1 MADDN
6 EELKVGAA
14 VPLFAAIAA
23 AVAVLVLVVGFLVYR
38 SVSSEAVYSEVVIAT
53 GPETGTYYR
62 MGRALKRIMERTGR
76 FGSVELR
83 VTDGS
88 FENMALVQS
97 DDSID
102 LAFVQAETTAVSNAR
117 LLTELYDEVLHVLV
131 GVDSADR
138 IKTIYDLES
147 RRVSFGGEG
156 SGTRDLS
163 RRIFEHMGI
172 TPAEDLILSPS
183 EAIEALQY
191 GRLDAVFVLSALPSS
206 LIYDLARQDA
216 IRFVPI
222 GEMMG
227 EGDEAH
233 ALELLF
239 PGVKR
244 QLIPRSTYRRL
255 PVQPIGTVA
264 VSAMLIGRESLD
276 EAMVREITELVF
288 SYRAGDSG
296 LEAEE
301 LAITRQISE
310 SYDPANTTIP
320 YHPGAAAYF
329 TREQPPF
336 FVEYAEALSLGVTLL
351 LGMYSVFIAFR
362 ELLRRR
368 MKNRVDAY
376 LVQVESLV
384 EGLEQLKLE
393 DLRER
398 RAGLDQLR
406 HTAISD
412 LVEERLQA
420 DDAYLIMQQHISEEL
435 QNIGRQI
442 ALRETGE
449 LT

>member
-6 EELKVGAA
+6 EELKVGSA
-14 VPLFAAIAA
+14 VPLFAGIAA
-23 AVAVLVLVVGFLVYR
+23 AVAVLVLVIGFFVYR
-38 SVSSEAVYSEVVIAT
+38 SLASEAVYGEVVIAT

-62 MGRALKRIMERTGR
+62 LGQALKRVMERTGR
-76 FGSVELR
+76 FSAVELR

-97 DDSID
+97 DESID
-102 LAFVQAETTAVSNAR
+102 LAFVQAETTAGSNAR
-117 LLTELYDEVLHVLV
+117 LLTELYDEVLHVLI
-131 GVDSADR
+131 SADNAEQ
-138 IKTIYDLES
+138 IKTIYDLEG
-147 RRVSFGGEG
+147 RRVSFGAEG

-163 RRIFEHMGI
+163 RRVFEHMGI
-172 TPAEDLILSPS
+172 VPSEDLILSPLD
-183 EAIEALQY
+183 AIEALQS
-191 GRLDAVFVLSALPSS
+191 GSLDAVFVLSALPSP
-206 LIYDLARQDA
+206 LIYDLAKKDA
-216 IRFVPI
+216 VRFVPI
-222 GEMMG
+222 GDMVG

-244 QLIPRSTYRRL
+244 QLIPRSAYRRL
-255 PVQPIGTVA
+255 PVQAIGTVA
-264 VSAMLIGRESLD
+264 VPAMLIGRETLD
-276 EAMVREITELVF
+276 DAMVREITELVF
-288 SYRAGDSG
+288 SYRAGDFV
-296 LEAEE
+296 LEGQE

-310 SYDPANTTIP
+310 RYDPAESTIP
-320 YHPGAAAYF
+320 YHPGAVAYF

-351 LGMYSVFIAFR
+351 LGIYSVFIAFR

-384 EGLEQLKLE
+384 EGLEQLDLKG
-393 DLRER
+393 LRER
-398 RAGLDQLR
+398 CAALDQLR

-420 DDAYLIMQQHISEEL
+420 DDAYLIMQQHVSEEL
-435 QNIGRQI
+435 QHLRRHI
-442 ALRETGE
+442 ALREAAG
-449 LT
+449 